1 MPNVVVVDDEVG
13 NGAIQIT
20 RARDVRTRAPL
31 DAALDAKQVNGQ
43 NPNYA
48 DADED
53 DRFTDRLQPRFRRV
67 RSAYFQTNQADDRGY
82 RVSRKNRFVGVIKR
96 VNAKGYR
103 PDDEGEDEEKD
114 FESFTSAV
122 EFDTIPQHEQ

>member
-1 MPNVVVVDDEVG
+1 M
-13 NGAIQIT
+13 
-20 RARDVRTRAPL
+20 
-31 DAALDAKQVNGQ
+31 
-43 NPNYA
+43 
-48 DADED
+48 
-53 DRFTDRLQPRFRRV
+53 

-82 RVSRKNRFVGVIKR
+82 RVSRENRFVGVINR

-122 EFDTIPQHEQ
+122 EFDAIPQHEQ

>member
-53 DRFTDRLQPRFRRV
+53 DRFTDRL
-67 RSAYFQTNQADDRGY
+67 
-82 RVSRKNRFVGVIKR
+82 
-96 VNAKGYR
+96 
-103 PDDEGEDEEKD
+103 
-114 FESFTSAV
+114 
-122 EFDTIPQHEQ
+122 